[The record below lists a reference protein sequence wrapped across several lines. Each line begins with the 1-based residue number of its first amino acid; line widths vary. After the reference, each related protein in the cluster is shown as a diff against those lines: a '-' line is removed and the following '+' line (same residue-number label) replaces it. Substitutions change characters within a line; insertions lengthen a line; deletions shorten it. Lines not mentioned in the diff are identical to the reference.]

1 MATSSEDRLR
11 LLEDERDILRTLYM
25 YGHAIDYGYEVD
37 YADCWTEDAE
47 LSWPARE
54 TLKGRAAILSAFRAH
69 THAPV
74 AFHKHFV
81 IEPLI
86 RIAGDRA
93 NADSMFARLDPYA
106 GIPQIR
112 SFGRY
117 RDVLIRCPD
126 GRWRFRERKAELE
139 AKRPGTPSAA
149 AL

>member
-1 MATSSEDRLR
+1 M
-11 LLEDERDILRTLYM
+11 DIPSITM
-25 YGHAIDYGYEVD
+25 D
-37 YADCWTEDAE
+37 YADCWPEDGE
-47 LSWPARE
+47 LSWTARE

-86 RIAGDRA
+86 WIRGDRT
-93 NADSMFARLDPYA
+93 NADSMFARLDSYA
-106 GIPQIR
+106 GIPQMR
-112 SFGRY
+112 SFARY

-126 GRWRFRERKAELE
+126 GRWRCRERKAELG

-149 AL
+149 AP